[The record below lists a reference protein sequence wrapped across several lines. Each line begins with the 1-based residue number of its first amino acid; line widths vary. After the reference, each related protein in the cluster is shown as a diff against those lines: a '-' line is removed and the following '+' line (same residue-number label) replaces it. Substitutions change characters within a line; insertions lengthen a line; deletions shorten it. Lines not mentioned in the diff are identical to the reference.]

1 MMRRIPITVDFLHEV
16 TLKISSEV
24 ETGFFSIMNIL
35 TFDIEDWFHL
45 LIIRPLKRK
54 KWANFPRVYMKTL
67 IDYYS
72 FI

>member
-45 LIIRPLKRK
+45 LDHPSTKTEK
-54 KWANFPRVYMKTL
+54 QWANFPSLT
-67 IDYYS
+67 
-72 FI
+72 